1 MRQYQTKAELIQTIQ
16 DTFQKYITE
25 FEEITEEWRHQHHDE
40 VDKSPSENLSYQLG
54 WLHLLLDWEAQE
66 KNGVAV
72 QTPAAGYKWNQ
83 LGALYDQFYQR
94 YGQLSLKEQQQQLT
108 QLVEELCQWISTLS
122 DTELFE
128 PGQRKWATTKAQWPL
143 YKWIHINSVAPFTN
157 FRTKIRKWKRLV
169 MA

>member
-1 MRQYQTKAELIQTIQ
+1 
-16 DTFQKYITE
+16 
-25 FEEITEEWRHQHHDE
+25 
-40 VDKSPSENLSYQLG
+40 YQLG

>member
-1 MRQYQTKAELIQTIQ
+1 M
-16 DTFQKYITE
+16 
-25 FEEITEEWRHQHHDE
+25 
-40 VDKSPSENLSYQLG
+40 
-54 WLHLLLDWEAQE
+54 
-66 KNGVAV
+66 

-128 PGQRKWATTKAQWPL
+128 PGQRSGPQPKHNGPCINGSTLIQWRHSL
-143 YKWIHINSVAPFTN
+143 ISEQKSENGNDW
-157 FRTKIRKWKRLV
+157 
-169 MA
+169 

>member
-25 FEEITEEWRHQHHDE
+25 FEEIPEEWRHRHHDE

-83 LGALYDQFYQR
+83 LGALYEQFYQR

>member
-1 MRQYQTKAELIQTIQ
+1 M
-16 DTFQKYITE
+16 
-25 FEEITEEWRHQHHDE
+25 
-40 VDKSPSENLSYQLG
+40 
-54 WLHLLLDWEAQE
+54 
-66 KNGVAV
+66 

-157 FRTKIRKWKRLV
+157 FEQKSENGNDW
-169 MA
+169 

>member
-25 FEEITEEWRHQHHDE
+25 FEEIPEEWRHQHHDE

-128 PGQRKWATTKAQWPL
+128 PGQRKWATTKAQRPL

>member
-25 FEEITEEWRHQHHDE
+25 FEEIPEEWRHHHHDE

>member
-25 FEEITEEWRHQHHDE
+25 FEEIPEEWRHQHHDK